1 MIRAALKTA
10 ALAAFICVSGTAY
23 AGCPPQPALQ
33 GVEMAFINTPPVITN
48 DKDSAALAAHKIST
62 TFARSQNEAFTVGG
76 LHLSQIAPQYVVTFE
91 LSETGNNQTC
101 IYPVAVRISIEYAP
115 RVMVASEYPPGS
127 CRFKAILDHEMRHVN
142 TDIIAFNEFLPKIRK
157 ATEDAVRK
165 LTQMGPMPMSSIEKA
180 KGMLVDAVRATLEQE
195 INEFQKVRF
204 ARQQA
209 IDTRQQY
216 LLESGLCKE
225 GK

>member
-1 MIRAALKTA
+1 MNTAALTSA
-10 ALAAFICVSGTAY
+10 ALAAFICVSGMAY
-23 AGCPPQPALQ
+23 AGCPPQPPLQ

-48 DKDSAALAAHKIST
+48 DKDSATLAAHKIST

-91 LSETGNNQTC
+91 LSEPGNNQTC

-142 TDIIAFNEFLPKIRK
+142 TDIIAFNEFLPKIRN
-157 ATEDAVRK
+157 ATQDAVRK

-195 INEFQKVRF
+195 INEFQKIRF
-204 ARQQA
+204 IRQQA

-225 GK
+225 EK